1 MSTYV
6 YMKVLESSPERYD
19 RGIDRLS
26 GGTITSI
33 YERVAERVAR
43 PGRRVLDVGCGTGGV
58 ALACAARGASVV
70 GIDLNAGMLNVAR
83 DKAARRQPS
92 PAVAWVEL
100 GAMELED
107 RFEPDSFDAVV
118 SCLAFG
124 ELSPEER
131 AYVLRVARR
140 LLRPGGSV
148 VIADEVPP
156 RRRAARAW
164 RWLRRLPVVL
174 VTWAWTQTSTR
185 ALEGLADT
193 VRAAGFSDVV
203 EERLGRDDFAIVSGC
218 RDTQSQ

>member
-6 YMKVLESSPERYD
+6 YMKVLESAPERYD

-26 GGTITSI
+26 GGAIASI
-33 YERVAERVAR
+33 YERVAERVAA
-43 PGRRVLDVGCGTGGV
+43 PGRSVLDVGCGTGGV
-58 ALACAARGASVV
+58 ALACAARGATVV
-70 GIDLNAGMLNVAR
+70 GIDVNAGMLSVAR
-83 DKAARRQPS
+83 DKAARRQP
-92 PAVAWVEL
+92 PPEVTWVEL

-107 RFEPDSFDAVV
+107 RFAPGSFDAIV
-118 SCLAFG
+118 SCLAFS

-140 LLRPGGSV
+140 LLRPAGSV

-164 RWLRRLPVVL
+164 RQLRRLPVVL
-174 VTWAWTQTSTR
+174 LTWVFTQTSTR
-185 ALEGLADT
+185 AVEGLAEA
-193 VRAAGFSDVV
+193 VRAAGFSEVV

-218 RDTQSQ
+218 LESR